1 MRDALLPL
9 QSSWNDMNLVSVE
22 TVAKQ
27 FNETP
32 LFTDVS
38 FGIAAGE
45 RVGVIGVNGSGKSTL
60 LKIVAG
66 DEMPDGGRV
75 VVRNDARVV
84 YLPQNPQMDSSQTAL
99 DYVFAGDDPR
109 VRLIREYEE
118 ITEQL
123 QTRPGDAGLLRRMAE
138 VSERIDIAQAWDVE
152 RQAREIL
159 ARLGVN
165 ATQQQLGTLSGGQRR
180 RVALARALMEQADLL
195 ILDEP
200 TNHIDADT
208 IAWLE
213 AFLKRSAVAVFLI
226 THDRYFLDR
235 LVTRLVEIE
244 RGKVYQYEG
253 GYSRYLRE
261 KAERADQ
268 AVADAERYNSIMR
281 KELAW
286 LQRGARARTTKQ
298 QARIG
303 RIETM
308 QAQAPEQ
315 AQGELSFTVKSP
327 QRLGKR
333 VIEIT
338 DLHKAWGE
346 RTVLDGLTK
355 TIERGDRIG
364 IVGPNGSGKS
374 TLLNMLASRIAPDRG
389 EVVVGETVR
398 MAYFDQESTGLD
410 ERLRVLDY
418 LNEAAPLIETL
429 DGSVV
434 GAATM
439 LERFLFPAGTHA
451 RLIGALSGGERRRL
465 FLLRTLIFGPN
476 VLILDEPTNDLDIQ
490 TLSIL
495 EDYLDGYDGTLIIAS
510 HDRYF
515 LDRTAH
521 QILAFEGD
529 GRVTEYAGDYSAYA
543 AERARRQAVSQPEH
557 KPQRAV
563 QPAAPVAPSR
573 PRGLTFKQQRELTD
587 VEQRIAQLEA
597 EQQQINAALAGAG
610 DNYAELTR
618 LSERLSQT
626 TEELETAFERWAELS
641 EIAEAA
647 IRPLTTDH

>member
-1 MRDALLPL
+1 
-9 QSSWNDMNLVSVE
+9 MNLLSVE
-22 TVAKQ
+22 SVSKQ
-27 FNETP
+27 YTETP

-66 DEMPDGGRV
+66 DETPDAGRV

-84 YLPQNPQMDSSQTAL
+84 YLPQNPVMDAEQTAL
-99 DYVFAGDDPR
+99 DYLFAGDDPR
-109 VRLIREYEE
+109 VRLVREYEDA
-118 ITEQL
+118 TARL
-123 QTRPGDAGLLRRMAE
+123 QAAPDDATLLARMADLA
-138 VSERIDIAQAWDVE
+138 ERIDVAEAWDIE
-152 RQAREIL
+152 REAREIL
-159 ARLGVN
+159 ARLQVT
-165 ATQQQLGTLSGGQRR
+165 ATHQQLGTLSGGQRR
-180 RVALARALMEQADLL
+180 RVAMARALMEHADLL

-213 AFLKRSAVAVFLI
+213 AFLKRSKAAVFLI

-244 RGKVYQYEG
+244 RGKVFQYEG
-253 GYSRYLRE
+253 GYSRYLGE
-261 KAERADQ
+261 KAQRAEQ
-268 AVADAERYNSIMR
+268 AVADAQRWTSIMR

-286 LQRGARARTTKQ
+286 MQRGAQARTTKQ
-298 QARIG
+298 QARID
-303 RIETM
+303 RFEVL
-308 QAQAPEQ
+308 QANAPEQ
-315 AQGELSFTVKSP
+315 AQAQLAFTVKSP

-333 VIEIT
+333 VIEIA

-346 RTVLDGLTK
+346 RVVLDGLTK

-374 TLLNMLASRIAPDRG
+374 TLLNMLAGRVSPDRG
-389 EVVVGETVR
+389 SLVIGDTVR

-410 ERLRVLDY
+410 TRLRVLEY
-418 LNEAAPLIETL
+418 LNEAAPLIQTL

-439 LERFLFPAGTHA
+439 LERFLFPSSTQAK
-451 RLIGALSGGERRRL
+451 LIGALSGGERRRL

-476 VLILDEPTNDLDIQ
+476 VLVLDEPTNDLDVQ

-495 EDYLDGYDGTLIIAS
+495 EDYLDGFDGTLIIAS

-515 LDRTAH
+515 LDRTVH
-521 QILAFEGD
+521 QIMAFEGN
-529 GRVTEYAGDYSAYA
+529 GKVTPYAGDYTAYA
-543 AERARRQAVSQPEH
+543 AERARRQAERVPEA
-557 KPQRAV
+557 KPQRAAPV
-563 QPAAPVAPSR
+563 PTPAAPAR
-573 PRGLTFKQQRELTD
+573 PRGLNFKQQRELNE
-587 VEQRIAQLEA
+587 VEERIAALEA
-597 EQQQINAALAGAG
+597 EQHRLNDALASAG
-610 DNYAELTR
+610 DNYVELTR
-618 LSERLSQT
+618 LSERLAQST
-626 TEELETAFERWAELS
+626 VELEAAFERWAELS

-647 IRPLTTDH
+647 R